1 MDSPL
6 LKNHIVAV
14 LILVGIGVSAYAAT
28 LQSPFLDSEVR
39 TLLED
44 PAIQDFSKVNEIT
57 RIDQIFNGSLPKLS
71 FAINYLM
78 GHSNPWGYHL
88 VNLMIHL
95 AVGLAFYWVVREWL
109 IFFDRKSPAYLN
121 GVPLV
126 AAAIHLLH
134 PLNSQA
140 VILISSRSILFASL
154 FYMLTFGFLARF
166 LREFRENPKKAKGS
180 IDLLMVMACFAV
192 GGTSDP
198 MMVTLPF
205 MGWIFSRFYMAS
217 TRKVEG
223 EIFALTLIPWIIY
236 LIYQITT
243 PAAELVAE
251 FSGKSGSLAAVYFL
265 TQIKAFVFYY
275 LPKAL
280 FPLHLN
286 LDPDFRL
293 VSGLTD
299 WTWMLALVA
308 IGALFALA
316 RATRSSLVQWSCL
329 WTFLIFVS
337 FYAFAMDAPTVSEP
351 RFYLPGMGIHLLLA
365 MGLVELG
372 IRHPI
377 AGWLRIGVPVL
388 FMILTFSRGQD
399 YRTEISLWQA
409 TAQSSPHKSQVH
421 YELGK
426 AYLSGGMTDQA
437 EKELVTTL
445 ELNAKHIPALIKM
458 GELQIQRKEYA
469 KALESYLELIRQNIK
484 PPVVN
489 FNAGLALLEMGKP
502 EDAVPYLEEAVGKQP
517 GVAAWHLSLAR
528 AYHKS
533 SQLQKALKHYRAS
546 TAINPDQPVAH
557 NEMGMLF
564 WDLKSFYFADAAFQ
578 EAYQLDNRYVG
589 ALNNLAT
596 SSMMFKQYDQAIGYL
611 DRLLEINPEDDNA
624 YQLRIAAQRFQKQQ
638 KSQPPPPPKLQDFH

>member
-109 IFFDRKSPAYLN
+109 IFFDQKSPAYLN

-611 DRLLEINPEDDNA
+611 DRLLEINPKDDNA

>member
-109 IFFDRKSPAYLN
+109 IFFDQKSPAYLN

-469 KALESYLELIRQNIK
+469 KALESYQELIRQNIK

>member
-71 FAINYLM
+71 FAVNYLM

-469 KALESYLELIRQNIK
+469 KALESYQELIRQNIK

>member
-1 MDSPL
+1 MNTSL
-6 LKNHIVAV
+6 LRNHIVTV
-14 LILVGIGVSAYAAT
+14 LILVGIGVSAYVST

-109 IFFDRKSPAYLN
+109 IFFDQKSPAYLN
-121 GVPLV
+121 WVPLV

-140 VILISSRSILFASL
+140 VILISSRPILFASL

-180 IDLLMVMACFAV
+180 IDLLMVMACFAA

-223 EIFALTLIPWIIY
+223 EIFALALIPWIIY

-280 FPLHLN
+280 LPLHLN

-293 VSGLTD
+293 VSGLAD
-299 WTWMLALVA
+299 WTWMLALVVM
-308 IGALFALA
+308 GALFALA
-316 RATRSSLVQWSCL
+316 RATRSSLVQWSFL
-329 WTFLIFVS
+329 WTVLIFIS

-365 MGLVELG
+365 IGLVELG

-388 FMILTFSRGQD
+388 FMVLTFIRGQD
-399 YRTEISLWQA
+399 YRTVISLWQT

-426 AYLSGGMTDQA
+426 AYLAGGMTDQA

-445 ELNAKHIPALIKM
+445 ELNAKHVPALIKM
-458 GELQIQRKEYA
+458 GELQIQRKDYA
-469 KALESYLELIRQNIK
+469 KALESYQELIRQNIK
-484 PPVVN
+484 PPVVH
-489 FNAGLALLEMGKP
+489 FNAGLALLRMGKP
-502 EDAVPYLEEAVGKQP
+502 KDAVPYLEEAVTKQP
-517 GVAAWHLSLAR
+517 GVADWHLNLAR
-528 AYHKS
+528 AYHQS
-533 SQLQKALKHYRAS
+533 SQLQKALKQYRAS
-546 TAINPDQPVAH
+546 TEINPDQPVAH

-564 WDLKSFYFADAAFQ
+564 WDLKSFYFADASFQ
-578 EAYQLDNRYVG
+578 KAYQLDNRYVG

-611 DRLLEINPEDDNA
+611 DRLLEINPENDNA
-624 YQLRIAAQRFQKQQ
+624 YQLRRV
-638 KSQPPPPPKLQDFH
+638 

>member
-109 IFFDRKSPAYLN
+109 IFFDQKSPAYLN

>member
-1 MDSPL
+1 MRAL
-6 LKNHIVAV
+6 LFKNYIVTT
-14 LILVGIGVSAYAAT
+14 LILIGIGFLAYAAT
-28 LQSPFLDSEVR
+28 LQSPFLVSEVQ

-44 PAIQDFSKVNEIT
+44 PIIKDFSRVNDII

-71 FAINYLM
+71 YAINYWM
-78 GHSNPWGYHL
+78 GHSTPWGYHL
-88 VNLMIHL
+88 VNLLIHL
-95 AVGLAFYWVVREWL
+95 GVGLAFYWVVREWL
-109 IFFDRKSPAYLN
+109 IFFDQKNPVYLN
-121 GVPLV
+121 WLPLV

-140 VILISSRSILFASL
+140 VILISSRPILFASL
-154 FYMLTFGFLARF
+154 FYLLTFGFLARF

-198 MMVTLPF
+198 IMVTLPF

-223 EIFALTLIPWIIY
+223 EIFALALVPWVIY

-243 PAAELVAE
+243 PAAELLAR
-251 FSGKSGSLAAVYFL
+251 FSGKPSSLSALYFL
-265 TQIKAFVFYY
+265 TQVKAFVFYY

-280 FPLHLN
+280 FPIHLN

-293 VSGLTD
+293 VSGIGD
-299 WTWMLALVA
+299 WTWMLSLIV

-316 RATRSSLVQWSCL
+316 RATRSSLVQWSFL
-329 WTFLIFVS
+329 WTVLIFIS
-337 FYAFAMDAPTVSEP
+337 YYAFAMDDPVVSEP
-351 RFYLPGMGIHLLLA
+351 RFYLPGLGVHLLLA

-377 AGWLRIGVPVL
+377 AGWLRVGIPVL

-399 YRTEISLWQA
+399 YRSEISLWQV
-409 TAQSSPHKSQVH
+409 TAQSSPHKPGVH

-426 AYLSGGMTDQA
+426 AYLAGGLTDQA

-458 GELQIQRKEYA
+458 GELHIQRKEYA
-469 KALESYLELIRQNIK
+469 KALESYQELIRQNITA
-484 PPVVN
+484 PVVN
-489 FNAGLALLEMGKP
+489 YNAGLALLEMGKTK
-502 EDAVPYLEEAVGKQP
+502 DALPYLEEAVDKQP
-517 GVAAWHLSLAR
+517 GVAAWNLTLAR

-533 SQLQKALKHYRAS
+533 RQLQKALKHYRAT

-578 EAYQLDNRYVG
+578 KAYQLDNQYVG

-624 YQLRIAAQRFQKQQ
+624 QQLRVAAQRFQKQQ
-638 KSQPPPPPKLQDFH
+638 KSEPPPTVQDFH

>member
-1 MDSPL
+1 MSSPL

-14 LILVGIGVSAYAAT
+14 LILVVIGFSAYAAT

-44 PAIQDFSKVNEIT
+44 PDIQDFSKVNNIT

-78 GHSNPWGYHL
+78 GHSTPWGYHL

-109 IFFDRKSPAYLN
+109 IFFDQKSPAYLN

-154 FYMLTFGFLARF
+154 FYLLTFGFLARF

-180 IDLLMVMACFAV
+180 IDLLMVMACFAM

-198 MMVTLPF
+198 IMVTLPF
-205 MGWIFSRFYMAS
+205 IGWIFSRFYMAS

-223 EIFALTLIPWIIY
+223 EIFALSLIPWVIY

-251 FSGKSGSLAAVYFL
+251 FSGKSSSLAAVYFL

-286 LDPDFRL
+286 LDPDFHL
-293 VSGLTD
+293 VSGFTD
-299 WTWMLALVA
+299 WTWMLALVV

-316 RATRSSLVQWSCL
+316 RATRSSLVQWSFL
-329 WTFLIFVS
+329 WTILIFVS

-377 AGWLRIGVPVL
+377 AGWLRVGVPVL

-426 AYLSGGMTDQA
+426 AYLAGGKTDQA

-445 ELNAKHIPALIKM
+445 ELNTKHIPALIKM

-469 KALESYLELIRQNIK
+469 KALESYQELIRQNIM

-502 EDAVPYLEEAVGKQP
+502 EDAVPYLEEAVAKQP
-517 GVAAWHLSLAR
+517 GVADWHLNLAR
-528 AYHKS
+528 AYHQS

-546 TAINPDQPVAH
+546 TTINPDQPVAH

-564 WDLKSFYFADAAFQ
+564 WDLKSFYFADASFQ
-578 EAYQLDNRYVG
+578 KAYQLDNRYVG

-611 DRLLEINPEDDNA
+611 DRLLEINPENDNA
-624 YQLRIAAQRFQKQQ
+624 HQLRIAAQRFQKQQ
-638 KSQPPPPPKLQDFH
+638 KLEPPPKIQDFH

>member
-71 FAINYLM
+71 FAVNYLM

-109 IFFDRKSPAYLN
+109 IFFDQKSPAYLN

>member
-1 MDSPL
+1 MKTPL
-6 LKNHIVAV
+6 FKNYIATV
-14 LILVGIGVSAYAAT
+14 LILVGLGFLAYAAT
-28 LQSPFLDSEVR
+28 LQSPFLVSEVR

-44 PAIQDFSKVNEIT
+44 PMIQDFSRVNDII

-71 FAINYLM
+71 FAINYWM
-78 GHSNPWGYHL
+78 GHSTPWGYHL
-88 VNLMIHL
+88 VNLLIHL
-95 AVGLAFYWVVREWL
+95 CVGLAFYWVIREWL
-109 IFFDRKSPAYLN
+109 IFFDQKDPVYLN
-121 GVPLV
+121 GLPLV

-140 VILISSRSILFASL
+140 VILISSRPILFGSL
-154 FYMLTFGFLARF
+154 FYLLTFGFLARF
-166 LREFRENPKKAKGS
+166 LREFRDNPKKAKGS
-180 IDLLMVMACFAV
+180 IDLLMVMSCFAI

-198 MMVTLPF
+198 MMVTVPF
-205 MGWIFSRFYMAS
+205 MGWIFSRFYIA
-217 TRKVEG
+217 RKMEG
-223 EIFALTLIPWIIY
+223 EIFALTLIPWVIY

-251 FSGKSGSLAAVYFL
+251 FSGRSGSLPALYFL

-280 FPLHLN
+280 FPMHLN

-293 VSGLTD
+293 VSGMGD
-299 WTWMLALVA
+299 WTWMLSLVV

-316 RATRSSLVQWSCL
+316 RATRSRLVQWAFL
-329 WTFLIFVS
+329 WTFLIFIS
-337 FYAFAMDAPTVSEP
+337 FYAFAMDDPVVSEP
-351 RFYLPGMGIHLLLA
+351 RFYLPGLGVHLLLA

-377 AGWLRIGVPVL
+377 AGWLRVGIPAL
-388 FMILTFSRGQD
+388 LMILTFSRGQD
-399 YRTEISLWQA
+399 YRSEISLWQE
-409 TAQSSPHKSQVH
+409 TAKSSPHKPQVH

-426 AYLSGGMTDQA
+426 AYLAGGLTDPA

-445 ELNAKHIPALIKM
+445 RLNPKHIPALIKM
-458 GELQIQRKEYA
+458 GELHIQRKEYA
-469 KALESYLELIRQNIK
+469 KALESYQELIRQNIK
-484 PPVVN
+484 VPVVN
-489 FNAGLALLEMGKP
+489 FNAGLALLKMGQAK
-502 EDAVPYLEEAVGKQP
+502 EAVPYLEDAVAKQP
-517 GVAAWHLSLAR
+517 GVASWHLTLAR

-533 SQLQKALKHYRAS
+533 RQLQKALKYYRAS
-546 TAINPDQPVAH
+546 LRINPDQPVTH

-578 EAYQLDNRYVG
+578 KAYQLDKQYVG

-611 DRLLEINPEDDNA
+611 DRLLEINPENDNA
-624 YQLRIAAQRFQKQQ
+624 QQLRIAAQRFQKQQ
-638 KSQPPPPPKLQDFH
+638 KLEPPATAQDFH

>member
-1 MDSPL
+1 MKTFL
-6 LKNHIVAV
+6 FRNHIVTA
-14 LILVGIGVSAYAAT
+14 LILAGIGFLAYAAT
-28 LQSPFLDSEVR
+28 LQSPFLVSEVR

-44 PAIQDFSKVNEIT
+44 PAIQDFSKVNDIT

-71 FAINYLM
+71 FAINYWM
-78 GHSNPWGYHL
+78 GHSTPWGYHL
-88 VNLMIHL
+88 VNLLLHL
-95 AVGLAFYWVVREWL
+95 AVGLAFYWVIREWL
-109 IFFDRKSPAYLN
+109 IFFDQKNPAYLN
-121 GVPLV
+121 WVPLV
-126 AAAIHLLH
+126 ATAIHLLH

-140 VILISSRSILFASL
+140 VILISSRPILLASL
-154 FYMLTFGFLARF
+154 FYLLTFGFLARF
-166 LREFRENPKKAKGS
+166 LREFKENPKKAKGS

-198 MMVTLPF
+198 IMVTLPF
-205 MGWIFSRFYMAS
+205 MGWVFSRFYLAS

-223 EIFALTLIPWIIY
+223 EIFALALVPWVIY

-243 PAAELVAE
+243 PAAELVAD
-251 FSGKSGSLAAVYFL
+251 FSVKSGSLAALYFL

-280 FPLHLN
+280 FPIHLN
-286 LDPDFRL
+286 LDPDFQL
-293 VSGLTD
+293 VSGFGD
-299 WTWMLALVA
+299 WTWMLALVV

-316 RATRSSLVQWSCL
+316 RATRSGLVQWSFL
-329 WTFLIFVS
+329 WTVLIFIS
-337 FYAFAMDAPTVSEP
+337 YYAFAMDAPVASEP
-351 RFYLPGMGIHLLLA
+351 RFYLPGLGVHLLLA

-377 AGWLRIGVPVL
+377 TGWLRVGIPAL
-388 FMILTFSRGQD
+388 LMILTFSRGQD
-399 YRTEISLWQA
+399 YQTEISLWQA
-409 TAQSSPHKSQVH
+409 TAQSSPHKPSVH
-421 YELGK
+421 YELGQ
-426 AYLSGGMTDQA
+426 AYLAAGSTDQA

-469 KALESYLELIRQNIK
+469 KALESYQALIRQNIK

-489 FNAGLALLEMGKP
+489 FNTGLALLEMGRA
-502 EDAVPYLEEAVGKQP
+502 EDALPYLEEAVDRQP
-517 GVAAWHLSLAR
+517 GVASWYLTLAR

-533 SQLQKALKHYRAS
+533 KQLHKALKSYRAS
-546 TAINPDQPVAH
+546 IAINPDQPVAH

-578 EAYQLDNRYVG
+578 KAYQLDNQYVG

-596 SSMMFKQYDQAIGYL
+596 SSMMFKQYDQAIGYF
-611 DRLLEINPEDDNA
+611 DRLLEINPDDDNA
-624 YQLRIAAQRFQKQQ
+624 YQLRVAAQRFQKQQ
-638 KSQPPPPPKLQDFH
+638 KLEPPPKIQDFH

>member
-1 MDSPL
+1 MKIPL
-6 LKNHIVAV
+6 FKNFTVTA
-14 LILVGIGVSAYAAT
+14 LILIGIGFLAYAAT
-28 LQSPFLDSEVR
+28 LQSPFLVSEVR

-44 PAIQDFSKVNEIT
+44 PIIQDFSKVNDIV

-71 FAINYLM
+71 FAINYWM
-78 GHSNPWGYHL
+78 GHSTPWGYHL
-88 VNLMIHL
+88 VNLLIHL
-95 AVGLAFYWVVREWL
+95 CVGLAFYWVVREWL
-109 IFFDRKSPAYLN
+109 VFFDQKNPGYLN
-121 GVPLV
+121 WLPLV

-140 VILISSRSILFASL
+140 VILISSRPILFGSL
-154 FYMLTFGFLARF
+154 FYLLTFGFLARF

-180 IDLLMVMACFAV
+180 IDLLMVMACFTV

-198 MMVTLPF
+198 IMVTLPF

-223 EIFALTLIPWIIY
+223 EIFALTLLPWVIY

-251 FSGKSGSLAAVYFL
+251 FSGKPGSLSTLYFL
-265 TQIKAFVFYY
+265 TQMKAFVFYY

-280 FPLHLN
+280 FPIHLN

-293 VSGLTD
+293 VSGIGD
-299 WTWMLALVA
+299 WTWMLALVV

-316 RATRSSLVQWSCL
+316 RATRSSLVQWSFL
-329 WTFLIFVS
+329 WSFLIFIS
-337 FYAFAMDAPTVSEP
+337 FYAFAMDDPVVSEP
-351 RFYLPGMGIHLLLA
+351 RFYLPGLGVHLLLA

-377 AGWLRIGVPVL
+377 AGWLRVGVPAL

-399 YRTEISLWQA
+399 YRSEISLWQE
-409 TAQSSPHKSQVH
+409 TAQSSPHKPHVH

-426 AYLSGGMTDQA
+426 AYLASGLTDQA

-445 ELNAKHIPALIKM
+445 RLNAKHIPALIKM
-458 GELQIQRKEYA
+458 GELHIQRKEYA
-469 KALESYLELIRQNIK
+469 KALESYQALIRQNIK
-484 PPVVN
+484 VPVVN
-489 FNAGLALLEMGKP
+489 FNAGLALLEMGQSD
-502 EDAVPYLEEAVGKQP
+502 DAVPYLEEAVAKQP
-517 GVAAWHLSLAR
+517 GVAPWHLTLAR

-533 SQLQKALKHYRAS
+533 RQLQKALKYYRTS
-546 TAINPDQPVAH
+546 LRINPDQPVAH

-564 WDLKSFYFADAAFQ
+564 WDMKSFYFADAAFQ
-578 EAYQLDNRYVG
+578 KAYQLDQQYVG

-596 SSMMFKQYDQAIGYL
+596 SSMMFKQYDQAITYL
-611 DRLLEINPEDDNA
+611 NRLLEINPEDDNA
-624 YQLRIAAQRFQKQQ
+624 QQLLVAARRFQKQQ
-638 KSQPPPPPKLQDFH
+638 KLEPPPKLQDFH

>member
-71 FAINYLM
+71 FAVNYLM

-109 IFFDRKSPAYLN
+109 IFFDRKSPAYLS

-469 KALESYLELIRQNIK
+469 KALESYQELIRQNIK

>member
-469 KALESYLELIRQNIK
+469 KALESYQELIRQNIK

>member
-1 MDSPL
+1 M
-6 LKNHIVAV
+6 
-14 LILVGIGVSAYAAT
+14 ILACIGFLAYAAT
-28 LQSPFLDSEVR
+28 LQSPFLASEVR

-44 PAIQDFSKVNEIT
+44 PLIQDISKVNQIT
-57 RIDQIFNGSLPKLS
+57 RVDQIFNGSLPKLS
-71 FAINYLM
+71 FAINYWI
-78 GHSNPWGYHL
+78 GHSTPWGYHL
-88 VNLMIHL
+88 VNLLIHL

-109 IFFDRKSPAYLN
+109 IFFDQKNPAYLN
-121 GVPLV
+121 GLPVV

-140 VILISSRSILFASL
+140 VILISSRPILFASL
-154 FYMLTFGFLARF
+154 FYLLTFGFLARF
-166 LREFRENPKKAKGS
+166 LREFREDPKKAKGS
-180 IDLLMVMACFAV
+180 IDLLMVMACFAA

-198 MMVTLPF
+198 IMVTLPF

-223 EIFALTLIPWIIY
+223 EIFALALIPWVIY
-236 LIYQITT
+236 MIYQITT
-243 PAAELVAE
+243 PAAELVAA
-251 FSGKSGSLAAVYFL
+251 FSGKSGSLSALYFL

-293 VSGLTD
+293 VSGFLD
-299 WTWMLALVA
+299 WTWMLALVV

-316 RATRSSLVQWSCL
+316 RATRSSLVQWSFL
-329 WTFLIFVS
+329 WTFLIFIS
-337 FYAFAMDAPTVSEP
+337 FYGFAMDEPVASEP
-351 RFYLPGMGIHLLLA
+351 RFYLAGLGIHLLIA
-365 MGLVELG
+365 IGLVELG

-377 AGWLRIGVPVL
+377 AGWLRVGIPVL
-388 FMILTFSRGQD
+388 LMILTFGRGQD
-399 YRTEISLWQA
+399 YQSEISLWQE
-409 TAQSSPHKSQVH
+409 TAQSSPHKPGIH

-426 AYLSGGMTDQA
+426 AYLAGGFTDQA

-458 GELQIQRKEYA
+458 GELHIQRKEYA
-469 KALESYLELIRQNIK
+469 KALESYQELIRQNIK

-489 FNAGLALLEMGKP
+489 FNAGLSLLELRQPK
-502 EDAVPYLEEAVGKQP
+502 DAVAYLEEAVSKQP
-517 GVAAWHLSLAR
+517 GVASWQLTLAR
-528 AYHKS
+528 AYHKTG
-533 SQLQKALKHYRAS
+533 QRQKALKGYRA
-546 TAINPDQPVAH
+546 TLRINPDQPVAH

-564 WDLKSFYFADAAFQ
+564 WDLKSFYFADASFQ
-578 EAYQLDNRYVG
+578 QAYNLDNQYVG

-596 SSMMFKQYDQAIGYL
+596 SSMMFKQYDQAIKYF

-624 YQLRIAAQRFQKQQ
+624 YQLRVAAQRFQKQQ
-638 KSQPPPPPKLQDFH
+638 KLEPPPTPTLQDFH